1 MRKSSNL
8 VFIHHP
14 NYFKEENLKGKIG
27 LIYIFNSKQLY
38 NKLSQKYKCVNLG
51 VDGNITDEN
60 FFPKRKMNKQ
70 IYISVFKFKKEIY
83 AYLKEIFYKLK
94 LKYRYSGTFKDEDF
108 RGVNETADKYFEQ
121 NGVMSAIQYINAENL
136 KLLIQI
142 MKITRNR
149 RFFESNRVLIGIV
162 FSYIHSF
169 YKAFVYSFSIK
180 KLGVEAFNEKL
191 KYDLS
196 LAIFRNCLFTK
207 NDLYGDGFDYRYLK
221 ILSNSF
227 IEHIDK
233 NDSKN
238 YIQKAILESKS
249 KIVT

>member
-1 MRKSSNL
+1 M
-8 VFIHHP
+8 
-14 NYFKEENLKGKIG
+14 
-27 LIYIFNSKQLY
+27 
-38 NKLSQKYKCVNLG
+38 
-51 VDGNITDEN
+51 
-60 FFPKRKMNKQ
+60 
-70 IYISVFKFKKEIY
+70 
-83 AYLKEIFYKLK
+83 
-94 LKYRYSGTFKDEDF
+94 
-108 RGVNETADKYFEQ
+108 
-121 NGVMSAIQYINAENL
+121 
-136 KLLIQI
+136 
-142 MKITRNR
+142 
-149 RFFESNRVLIGIV
+149 
-162 FSYIHSF
+162 
-169 YKAFVYSFSIK
+169 
-180 KLGVEAFNEKL
+180 